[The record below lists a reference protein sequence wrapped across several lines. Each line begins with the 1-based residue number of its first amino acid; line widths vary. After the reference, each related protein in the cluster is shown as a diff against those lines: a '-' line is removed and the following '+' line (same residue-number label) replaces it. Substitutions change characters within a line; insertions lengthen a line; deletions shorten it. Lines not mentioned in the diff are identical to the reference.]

1 MEDVGEIAL
10 KDAVARCVK
19 DTILYDVD
27 SVLSKWNSEN
37 ASGEATA
44 TDESESGG
52 TKECEF
58 IIRNMKTLAGARLLE
73 SLGSED
79 DLEEIELER
88 KTNKIGILNFADA
101 KKPGGLVVEGAA
113 TQEESIAR
121 SSTLYRSLTSEIAE
135 PYYALHKK
143 SAQGGFYTH
152 TMIYSPNILLLRD
165 DEGTWLTPLCVDVVT
180 SAAVNV
186 RGVGRTQKLP
196 PQERAEKVEDMM
208 RERAAR
214 LLYAFEVNGVRQIVL
229 GAWGCGIFG
238 NNVRSVAGMWANLLG
253 RKDSRFKGSFDR
265 VVFAVLGQDPYEKF
279 KDAYESRCAEE

>member
-1 MEDVGEIAL
+1 M
-10 KDAVARCVK
+10 
-19 DTILYDVD
+19 
-27 SVLSKWNSEN
+27 
-37 ASGEATA
+37 
-44 TDESESGG
+44 
-52 TKECEF
+52 
-58 IIRNMKTLAGARLLE
+58 
-73 SLGSED
+73 
-79 DLEEIELER
+79 
-88 KTNKIGILNFADA
+88 
-101 KKPGGLVVEGAA
+101 
-113 TQEESIAR
+113 
-121 SSTLYRSLTSEIAE
+121 
-135 PYYALHKK
+135 
-143 SAQGGFYTH
+143 
-152 TMIYSPNILLLRD
+152 
-165 DEGTWLTPLCVDVVT
+165 DVVT

-229 GAWGCGIFG
+229 GAWGYGIFG